1 MRKFGRIAAACAAVA
16 VAAGIGLT
24 AVPVQAAPNPGVWG
38 ESSLV
43 VSSSVV
49 DSLAAAGIAI
59 SATRHSTGVPVNG
72 GVLIS
77 FPFTMRPDVDGL
89 TAFGGGFKFTFPGSS
104 AKAPIKFLRPWLATC
119 SEGACL
125 TALDFAVNG
134 ARDQLGSDPFFV
146 VHITSSKQH
155 KSPHHSGYAWAFK
168 AEVHLTSKASVV
180 NSLNEALGANVFTP
194 GMKIGD
200 MRAHYG
206 WTAKVS

>member
-1 MRKFGRIAAACAAVA
+1 MKKFGRIATACVAVA
-16 VAAGIGLT
+16 IAAGIGLT
-24 AVPVQAAPNPGVWG
+24 AVPAQATPNPDVWG
-38 ESSLV
+38 ESSLA
-43 VSSSVV
+43 VSWSVV
-49 DSLAAAGIAI
+49 DSLAAAGITI
-59 SATRHSTGVPVNG
+59 SAARHSTGVPVDR

-89 TAFGGGFKFTFPGSS
+89 TAFGGGFKFRFAGSS

-146 VHITSSKQH
+146 VHIISSKQH